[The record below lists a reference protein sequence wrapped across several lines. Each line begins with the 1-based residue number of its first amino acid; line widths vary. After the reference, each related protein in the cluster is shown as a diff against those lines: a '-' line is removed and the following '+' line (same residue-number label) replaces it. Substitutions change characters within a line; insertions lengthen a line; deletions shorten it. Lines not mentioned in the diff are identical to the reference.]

1 MVFFYNLLS
10 KVMCNDSRNYKERG
24 GQYLLRHSSFYIAV
38 AFDSSGKGLQA
49 YWIRYLFLDVTEK
62 NKNAVNTLRTVR

>member
-1 MVFFYNLLS
+1 M
-10 KVMCNDSRNYKERG
+10 NYKERG
-24 GQYLLRHSSFYIAV
+24 GPYILRHSSFYTAV

-62 NKNAVNTLRTVR
+62 NKTTMNTLRTIR